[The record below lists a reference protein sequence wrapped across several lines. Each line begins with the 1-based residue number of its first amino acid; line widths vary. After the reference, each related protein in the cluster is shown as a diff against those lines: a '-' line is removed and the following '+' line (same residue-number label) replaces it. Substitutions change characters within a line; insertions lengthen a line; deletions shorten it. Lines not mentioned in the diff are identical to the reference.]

1 MSIVLT
7 DLSKRFGQNLIVNR
21 VSLEIN
27 DGELFVLL
35 GGSGSGKST
44 ILRMIAGLLVPDSGI
59 IELNGRDV
67 TYLPP
72 QARGTGFVFQNY
84 SIFRHMTVA
93 DNVEFGLRI
102 RGRPK
107 AERRQRSEELLD
119 LVGLAGLGSRFP
131 DQLSGGQQQRVA
143 LARALAYQPEV
154 LLLDEPFGALDVK
167 IRAQLRESLKEIQR
181 TLNVT
186 TILVTH
192 DQEEA
197 FELADRIGVI
207 ERGYL
212 IEVGSPETLYHRPQS
227 EFVATFVG
235 KGNVLVGRA
244 EENHIQL
251 GMVSLPFPKGAPA
264 HDSGA
269 PARILFRPEAVAVSV
284 EKIEPLS
291 NVRLLGQGRVI
302 GQVFTG
308 AIQRIRLEMGSL
320 QGVRPVVSLQPYG
333 VRTAIIEAQ
342 VQSQADVNES
352 IMPGQELWVWLQDY
366 HVLAPSGLKILI
378 CMDGSPTG
386 AVAADL
392 GLKLAQ
398 ATNGPTTLLGVAS
411 TSSDLAGMREELE
424 SLHRSH
430 PGGINPRLI
439 THVRQGSSAEEIL
452 MEAQEGDYEVVAMGR
467 GDNREELGSTA
478 RQVLEQAQLPVLLVQ
493 DTRERLG
500 KILICTAGG
509 QPGKSDVRF
518 GGRLARRMA
527 ARVTVFHV
535 RYSQA
540 TPGDIKRVWV
550 HMMRAQRTLEALG
563 VSTETKITSGNAL
576 EQILSEAETGDYDL
590 IVIGAPAPHL
600 RSQPIWNDLATQI
613 VGGTTRPVVVVPMQE

>member
-7 DLSKRFGQNLIVNR
+7 DLSKRFGQNLIVNH
-21 VSLEIN
+21 VSLEIE

-44 ILRMIAGLLVPDSGI
+44 ILRMIAGLLVPDSGQ

-84 SIFRHMTVA
+84 SIFRHMTVS

-143 LARALAYQPEV
+143 LARALAYRPEV

-181 TLNVT
+181 VLGVT

-212 IEVGSPETLYHRPQS
+212 VEVGAPQILYHQPRS

-244 EENHIQL
+244 EENLIRL
-251 GMVSLPFPKGAPA
+251 GTISLPFPEGAPV
-264 HDSGA
+264 HDAGA
-269 PARILFRPEAVAVSV
+269 PARILFRPEAVAVSARPF
-284 EKIEPLS
+284 EPHDP
-291 NVRLLGQGRVI
+291 VHVLGKGRVI
-302 GQVFTG
+302 GRVFTG
-308 AIQRIRLEMGSL
+308 AVQRIRLEMGSL
-320 QGVRPVVSLQPYG
+320 QGARPVAPPPPYG
-333 VRTAIIEAQ
+333 GRTTIIEAQ
-342 VQSQADVNES
+342 VPSQAEEDTAVS
-352 IMPGQELWVWLQDY
+352 PGQELWVGLQDY
-366 HVLAPSGLKILI
+366 HVLAPTGLKVLI
-378 CMDGSPTG
+378 CTDGSPTG
-386 AVAADL
+386 EAAADF

-398 ATNGPTTLLGVAS
+398 ATKGPTTLFGVAA
-411 TSSDLAGMREELE
+411 TSAAMGGMREDLE
-424 SLHRSH
+424 SLHRNH
-430 PGGINPRLI
+430 PAGINPRLI
-439 THVRQGSSAEEIL
+439 THVRQGRSVEEIL
-452 MEAQEGDYEVVAMGR
+452 LEAQEGDYEMVAMGR
-467 GDNREELGSTA
+467 GDSQGQLGSTA
-478 RQVLEQAQLPVLLVQ
+478 RQVLEQAHLPVLLVQ
-493 DTRERLG
+493 NTRERLE

-509 QPGKSDVRF
+509 QPGRSDVRF
-518 GGRLARRMA
+518 GGRLARRTSA
-527 ARVTVFHV
+527 GVTVFHV
-535 RYSQA
+535 RYPQA
-540 TPGDIKRVWV
+540 TTEDNQRVES
-550 HMMRAQRTLEALG
+550 HLRRAKQSLEALG

-576 EQILSEAETGDYDL
+576 QQILSEAESGDYDL

-600 RSQPIWNDLATQI
+600 RSQPIWNDFASQI

>member
-1 MSIVLT
+1 MSIVMT
-7 DLSKRFGQNLIVNR
+7 DLAKRFGQNLIVNH
-21 VSLEIN
+21 VSLEID

-44 ILRMIAGLLVPDSGI
+44 ILRMIAGLLVPDSGK

-84 SIFRHMTVA
+84 SIFRHMTVS

-143 LARALAYQPEV
+143 LARALAYRPEV

-181 TLNVT
+181 TLGVT

-212 IEVGSPETLYHRPQS
+212 IEVGSPEKLYHRPQS

-235 KGNVLVGRA
+235 KGNVLVGRK
-244 EENHIQL
+244 EGNLIRL
-251 GMVSLPFPKGAPA
+251 GTISLPIPEGTPA

-284 EKIEPLS
+284 EPFDPQSDEL
-291 NVRLLGQGRVI
+291 VLGKGRVI
-302 GQVFTG
+302 SQVFTG
-308 AIQRIRLEMGSL
+308 AVQRIRLEMESL
-320 QGVRPVVSLQPYG
+320 QGVRPVAPPPPYG
-333 VRTAIIEAQ
+333 GRTTIIEAQ
-342 VQSQADVNES
+342 VPSQADINGL
-352 IMPGQELWVWLQDY
+352 IMPGQELWVGLQDY
-366 HVLAPSGLKILI
+366 HVLAPSGLKVLI
-378 CMDGSPTG
+378 CTDGSPTG
-386 AVAADL
+386 AAAVDF

-398 ATNGPTTLLGVAS
+398 TTKGPTTLLGVAS
-411 TSSDLAGMREELE
+411 TSSAMASMREDLE
-424 SLHRSH
+424 SLHRNF
-430 PGGINPRLI
+430 PGGINPRLVS
-439 THVRQGSSAEEIL
+439 HVRQGSSVEEIL
-452 MEAQEGDYEVVAMGR
+452 LEAQEGDYEVVAMGR
-467 GDNREELGSTA
+467 GDSREQLGSTA
-478 RQVLEQAQLPVLLVQ
+478 RHVLEQAQLPVLLVQ
-493 DTRERLG
+493 DTRERLE

-518 GGRLARRMA
+518 GGRLARRTA

-535 RYSQA
+535 RYPYA
-540 TPGDIKRVWV
+540 TPEDNNRVEA
-550 HMMRAQRTLEALG
+550 HLRRAKRTLEALG
-563 VSTETKITSGNAL
+563 VSTETKISSGNAL
-576 EQILSEAETGDYDL
+576 EQILSEAEMGDYDL

-600 RSQPIWNDLATQI
+600 RNQPIWNDMATKI
-613 VGGTTRPVVVVPMQE
+613 VGGTTRPVAVVPMQE

>member
-7 DLSKRFGQNLIVNR
+7 DLSKRFGQNLIVNH
-21 VSLEIN
+21 VSLEIE

-44 ILRMIAGLLVPDSGI
+44 ILRMIAGLLVPDSGQ

-84 SIFRHMTVA
+84 SIFRHMTVS

-102 RGRPK
+102 RARPK

-143 LARALAYQPEV
+143 LARALAYRPEV

-181 TLNVT
+181 VLGVT

-212 IEVGSPETLYHRPQS
+212 VEVGTPETLYHRPRS

-244 EENHIQL
+244 EENLIRL
-251 GMVSLPFPKGAPA
+251 GTISLPFPEGASV
-264 HDSGA
+264 HGSGA
-269 PARILFRPEAVAVSV
+269 PARIMFRPEAVVVSARPFELHGQV
-284 EKIEPLS
+284 Y
-291 NVRLLGQGRVI
+291 VLGKGRVI

-308 AIQRIRLEMGSL
+308 AVQRIRLEMESL
-320 QGVRPVVSLQPYG
+320 QGARPVAPPPPYG
-333 VRTAIIEAQ
+333 GRTTIIEAQ
-342 VQSQADVNES
+342 VPSQADENEAV
-352 IMPGQELWVWLQDY
+352 MLGRELWVGLQDY
-366 HVLAPSGLKILI
+366 HVLAPSGLKVLI
-378 CMDGSPTG
+378 CTDGSPTG
-386 AVAADL
+386 EAAADF

-398 ATNGPTTLLGVAS
+398 ATKGPTTILGVAS
-411 TSSDLAGMREELE
+411 TSAAMGVMREDLE
-424 SLHRSH
+424 SLHRNH

-439 THVRQGSSAEEIL
+439 THVRQGRSGEEIL
-452 MEAQEGDYEVVAMGR
+452 LEAQEGDYEVVAMGR
-467 GDNREELGSTA
+467 GDSQEQLGSTA
-478 RQVLEQAQLPVLLVQ
+478 RQVLEQAHLPVLLVQ
-493 DTRERLG
+493 NTRNRLE

-509 QPGKSDVRF
+509 QPGRSDVRF
-518 GGRLARRMA
+518 GGRLARRTGA
-527 ARVTVFHV
+527 QVTVFHV
-535 RYSQA
+535 RYPQA
-540 TPGDIKRVWV
+540 TTEDNRRVEA
-550 HMMRAQRTLEALG
+550 HLRRAKQSLEALG

-576 EQILSEAETGDYDL
+576 QQILSEAETGDYDL
-590 IVIGAPAPHL
+590 IVIGARPTP
-600 RSQPIWNDLATQI
+600 SQPAHL
-613 VGGTTRPVVVVPMQE
+613 E

>member
-1 MSIVLT
+1 MSIILT
-7 DLSKRFGQNLIVNR
+7 DLSKQFGQTLIVNH
-21 VSLEIN
+21 VSLEIE

-44 ILRMIAGLLVPDSGI
+44 ILRMIAGLLTPDSGQ

-84 SIFRHMTVA
+84 SIFRHMTVS

-119 LVGLAGLGSRFP
+119 LVGLAGLGSRYP

-143 LARALAYQPEV
+143 LARALAYRPEV

-181 TLNVT
+181 VLGIT

-212 IEVGSPETLYHRPQS
+212 VEVGTPETLYHRPRS

-244 EENHIQL
+244 EENLIRL
-251 GMVSLPFPKGAPA
+251 GTINLPFPEDAPVHDGGAPV
-264 HDSGA
+264 
-269 PARILFRPEAVAVSV
+269 RILFRPEAVAVSTQPFD
-284 EKIEPLS
+284 PLDQ
-291 NVRLLGQGRVI
+291 VRVLGKGRVI

-308 AIQRIRLEMGSL
+308 AAQRIRLEMESL
-320 QGVRPVVSLQPYG
+320 QGTRPVVPPPPYG
-333 VRTAIIEAQ
+333 GRTTIIEAQ
-342 VQSQADVNES
+342 VPSQADENEAV
-352 IMPGQELWVWLQDY
+352 MPGRELWVGLQEY
-366 HVLAPSGLKILI
+366 HVLAPSGLKVLI
-378 CMDGSPTG
+378 CADDSPTG
-386 AVAADL
+386 EAAADF

-398 ATNGPTTLLGVAS
+398 MAKGPTTLLGVA
-411 TSSDLAGMREELE
+411 AGSADMGSMREGLE
-424 SLHRSH
+424 SVHRNH
-430 PGGINPRLI
+430 PEGINPRLI
-439 THVRQGSSAEEIL
+439 THVRQGRNGEEIL
-452 MEAQEGDYEVVAMGR
+452 LEAQEGDYEIVVMGR
-467 GDNREELGSTA
+467 GDSQGRLGATA

-493 DTRERLG
+493 DTRDRLA
-500 KILICTAGG
+500 KVLICTAGG
-509 QPGKSDVRF
+509 QPGRSDVRF
-518 GGRLARRMA
+518 GGRLARRTA
-527 ARVTVFHV
+527 AHVTVFHV
-535 RYSQA
+535 RHPEA
-540 TPGDIKRVWV
+540 TVGDNRRVEAHLRRAKRS
-550 HMMRAQRTLEALG
+550 LEALG
-563 VSTETKITSGNAL
+563 VSTETKITNGNAL
-576 EQILSEAETGDYDL
+576 QQILIEAETGDYDL
-590 IVIGAPAPHL
+590 IVIGAPAPYL
-600 RSQPIWNDLATQI
+600 RSRPIWNDLATQI
-613 VGGTTRPVVVVPMQE
+613 VGGTARPVTVVPMQE